1 MIEQYKHKEIAVTQE
16 MQGEFDR
23 AVTVANAPVDATQR
37 RITALEAALERQARQ
52 IRDLQSL
59 VEHLQRR

>member
-1 MIEQYKHKEIAVTQE
+1 MIEQYKHKDIPVTRE

-23 AVTVANAPVDATQR
+23 VVTVANTPVDSTQR